1 MKLEIRLDTPGTLSK
16 KIPLCLGLQ
25 LTSLK
30 ITGFL
35 NRQDF
40 DDVLDAIC
48 SSMGEYDDDDNYILY
63 LDESPSLRCLDM
75 GEAIFEDGEELPF
88 FGYHTQLES
97 LILPSGIS
105 SVLDNGETDTG
116 FSGSEMLKKLV
127 LPNGIKILGGLHDC
141 PNLKEVKL
149 PESVECIESY
159 TFAGCTSI
167 EEIRIPKNVSC
178 FDGSSFADCHISR
191 FELDSDNPNF
201 KEIDGVIYSKDLSR
215 LVAFPSYYPH
225 ANFAIPPTTRI
236 IGWGAFMDSRIDS
249 IEIPESVEEIEEE
262 AFQGSEIKSITIPDS
277 VKKIGKGAFRFCR
290 NLESIKLSG
299 SISKIPEQ
307 LFSSCHSLKKI
318 DIPPNI
324 KKIEYTALAWCDGL
338 EEIIF
343 HSGVEEVIP
352 LGPLLIRTSHLKR
365 VVIPDTLK
373 SLPGG
378 AFSYS
383 GNPDVFELDSRN
395 PYFSLR
401 DGILYSKDG
410 SRIISVPNRNRVRF
424 DVPAGVTVISEMVFL
439 YMVNLAEVTL
449 PDTLKAIES
458 RAFQGCNSL
467 RSITIPASVTQVDI
481 DALWADNIEDVYLG
495 CSIPPTMTGPISQ
508 KDWRYSNVRLHV
520 PRESVTSYRN
530 SPGWQCFDITPL

>member
-1 MKLEIRLDTPGTLSK
+1 MNLEIRLDTPGTLST

-25 LTSLK
+25 ITSLK

-48 SSMGEYDDDDNYILY
+48 SSMGEYDDDDNYILN

-75 GEAIFEDGEELPF
+75 GGAIFVDGEELPF
-88 FGYHTQLES
+88 FGDHTQLES

-141 PNLKEVKL
+141 PNLEEVKL

-159 TFAGCTSI
+159 TFAGCSSI
-167 EEIRIPKNVSC
+167 EEIRIPKNVNH

-191 FELDSDNPNF
+191 FELDPANQNF

-215 LVAFPSYYPH
+215 LIAFPSYYPH
-225 ANFAIPPTTRI
+225 ADFAIPPTTRI
-236 IGWGAFMDSRIDS
+236 IGLGAFMDSRIDS

-262 AFQGSEIKSITIPDS
+262 AFQGSEIKSIVIPDS
-277 VKKIGKGAFRFCR
+277 VKKIGNRAFRFCR

-318 DIPPNI
+318 DIPSNI

-343 HSGVEEVIP
+343 HSGVEKVTP
-352 LGPLLIRTSHLKR
+352 SGPLLIGTSHLKR

-383 GNPDVFELDSRN
+383 ENPDVFELDSQN
-395 PYFSLR
+395 PYFTLR

-410 SRIISVPNRNRVRF
+410 TRIISVPNRNRVRF

-439 YMVNLAEVTL
+439 DMVNLEEVTL
-449 PDTLKAIES
+449 PGTLKAIES

-467 RSITIPASVTQVDI
+467 RSITIPASVTHVDI
-481 DALWADNIEDVYLG
+481 NALWADNLEDVYLG
-495 CSIPPTMTGPISQ
+495 CNIPPTMTGQISQ
-508 KDWRYSNVRLHV
+508 KDWRYRNVRLHV
-520 PRESVTSYRN
+520 PWESVTAYRN

>member
-1 MKLEIRLDTPGTLSK
+1 MDLEIRLDTPGTLSK

-25 LTSLK
+25 ITSLK

-75 GEAIFEDGEELPF
+75 GEAIFVDGEELPF
-88 FGYHTQLES
+88 FGFHTQLET
-97 LILPSGIS
+97 LILPKGIS
-105 SVLDNGETDTG
+105 SIFESGEHDTG

-127 LPNGIKILGGLHDC
+127 LPEGIKILDGLHDC

-167 EEIRIPKNVSC
+167 EKIRIPKNVSY

-262 AFQGSEIKSITIPDS
+262 AFQGSGIKSIAIPDS
-277 VKKIGKGAFRFCR
+277 VKKIGKLAFRFCR

-318 DIPPNI
+318 DIPSNI

-343 HSGVEEVIP
+343 HSGVEKVTPSE
-352 LGPLLIRTSHLKR
+352 PLLIRTSHLKR

-373 SLPGG
+373 FLPGG

-439 YMVNLAEVTL
+439 DMVNLEEVTL

-467 RSITIPASVTQVDI
+467 RMITIPASVTQVDI
-481 DALWADNIEDVYLG
+481 NALWADNLEDVYLG
-495 CSIPPTMTGPISQ
+495 CNIPPTMTGTISQ
-508 KDWRYSNVRLHV
+508 KDWRYRNVRFHV
-520 PRESVTSYRN
+520 PRESVTAYRN
-530 SPGWQCFDITPL
+530 SPGWQCFDIVAT